1 MMCIIF
7 LKNSLEWDEKEK
19 TELAKLLLIF
29 QCLTE
34 MVASFAYQSVLSN
47 LWAFGKLN
55 YCENKQ

>member
-34 MVASFAYQSVLSN
+34 MVGSFACQSVLSN
-47 LWAFGKLN
+47 L
-55 YCENKQ
+55 